1 MKLGIM
7 QPYFFPYAGHFAL
20 IAAVDEWIV
29 FDVTQ
34 YTPKT
39 WMNRNRLLHPKD
51 GWQYVSVPLVNS
63 SINIKTHEARLLD
76 VAAARSSLLG
86 KLSAFRQA
94 PRYAQVKRLVEDAF
108 ARVRTDSLCELN
120 THALAAVCEY
130 LGLPFRHRICS
141 QLGLDFPADMEPGQ
155 WAPFICAALGASAYV
170 NPAGG
175 RELFDPADFARIG
188 VELQFAEF
196 DELRYEPAPWRYE
209 PHLSIL
215 DVLLWN
221 DASQVADA
229 LRSHTRLCLP

>member
-39 WMNRNRLLHPKD
+39 WMSRNRLLHPKD
-51 GWQYVSVPLVNS
+51 GWQYVSVPLANS
-63 SINIKTHEARLLD
+63 SINIKTHEARVLD
-76 VAAARSSLLG
+76 VAAARGSLLG

-130 LGLPFRHRICS
+130 LGLPFRHRVCS
-141 QLGLDFPADMEPGQ
+141 QLGLDFPAGMEPGQ
-155 WAPFICAALGASAYV
+155 WAPFVCAALGASAYV
-170 NPAGG
+170 NPASG

-188 VELQFAEF
+188 VDLQFAEF

-221 DASQVADA
+221 DASSVADA
-229 LRSHTRLCLP
+229 LRSHTRLCHP